1 MQFNL
6 KDKKIFI
13 TGATGGIGRVLCNK
27 FKENGSIL
35 ICTSSSKDK
44 LNNLKN
50 EIGSDHYFYEL
61 NLLET
66 EQIATKVKS
75 IVLEHSD
82 IDVLINN
89 AGLTKDNLFLR
100 MKADQWNDVINV
112 NLNSNFY
119 IIKEILPSML
129 KKRKGSIIGISSLV
143 AITGNP
149 GQMNYTASKSAMISM
164 YKSLALEVA
173 QRNIRVNVIAPGFI
187 HTPMTDKLNKD
198 QTDSILKKI
207 PMNRLGT
214 PDDVANMAVFLS
226 DDQTSYITGQTF
238 HINGGL
244 LMV

>member
-1 MQFNL
+1 MV
-6 KDKKIFI
+6 KVKKIYNCPKCEYKTKYKSHYLNHLSRLKPCQKKIIEIEKDNKTICEYCKKKFHKKSI
-13 TGATGGIGRVLCNK
+13 SRHLKVCNK

-61 NLLET
+61 NLLKT
-66 EQIATKVKS
+66 EQIAAKVKS

-129 KKRKGSIIGISSLV
+129 KKRKGISKFELK
-143 AITGNP
+143 TTMML
-149 GQMNYTASKSAMISM
+149 Q
-164 YKSLALEVA
+164 E
-173 QRNIRVNVIAPGFI
+173 
-187 HTPMTDKLNKD
+187 
-198 QTDSILKKI
+198 ILC
-207 PMNRLGT
+207 
-214 PDDVANMAVFLS
+214 
-226 DDQTSYITGQTF
+226 
-238 HINGGL
+238 
-244 LMV
+244 